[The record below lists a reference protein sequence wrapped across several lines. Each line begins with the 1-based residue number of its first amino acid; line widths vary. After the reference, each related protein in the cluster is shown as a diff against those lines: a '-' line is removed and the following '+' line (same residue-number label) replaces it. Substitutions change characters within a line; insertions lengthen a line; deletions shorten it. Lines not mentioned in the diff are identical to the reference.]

1 MHVKDRLLYNINM
14 HVIFLVKKK
23 VNSNSKISFIW
34 MI

>member
-23 VNSNSKISFIW
+23 LIPIQKSHLFG
-34 MI
+34 